1 MANELARKLRKQMT
15 DTERILWSELR
26 GRRLGAHRFRRQHP
40 LGPYV
45 VDFVC
50 LEKRFIV
57 EIDGGHHS
65 EPGQIERDRRRT
77 RWLEDA
83 GYVVLRA
90 TNTEV
95 FENADGVCETILSML
110 AVRPSFARSRRV
122 DRDGG

>member
-1 MANELARKLRKQMT
+1 MT

-40 LGPYV
+40 IGPWI

-50 LEKRFIV
+50 LDRRFIV

-65 EPGQIERDRRRT
+65 EPAEVERDRRRT
-77 RWLEDA
+77 RWLEEA

-95 FENADGVCETILSML
+95 FENLDGVAETILAQVSR
-110 AVRPSFARSRRV
+110 RPSFARTRRA
-122 DRDGG
+122 DRP